1 MLVRLVDLG
10 IDNVGVV
17 TSLNNSNLD
26 IHRLIDMGVTIG
38 SKVRLVNKTANKGP
52 IEIKVRD
59 YYIALRYNLASP
71 ILVDCEE

>member
-1 MLVRLVDLG
+1 MLVRLVDLE
-10 IDNVGVV
+10 IDNVGII
-17 TSLNNSNLD
+17 TSLNNSNID

-38 SKVRLVNKTANKGP
+38 SKIRLVNKTANKGP

-71 ILVDCEE
+71 ILVDCEK